1 MLKRLA
7 FPLLIILVG
16 VAVWWANRPAPS
28 ASTTTQLQ
36 VAAASANAGFARAF
50 DPVPLTFPRDHGP
63 HYDFQTEW
71 WYYTGNLVDEAG
83 QRYGFQLTFFRRGL
97 TPGLPANRDS
107 ALATNQIY
115 FAHFAISDVANQQ
128 HRGVERFSR
137 GAAGLA
143 GGQSSDTGF
152 SVWLED
158 WRVDS
163 LTPDG
168 LTQRL
173 RAREGD
179 MALDVVVRATKPAVL
194 HGDNG
199 LSPKSA
205 EPGNASYYVSYTR
218 MATEGTLTVNGR
230 TLTVTGNTW
239 FDQEWSTSAL
249 GAGAVGWDWFALQL
263 SDGSELKYFQIR
275 REDGS
280 LEPVSSGTLI
290 HPDGTWERLALSD
303 TQLQS
308 RQTWTSPRTGATYP
322 VAWSLS
328 IPRLA
333 LTLDVRAQFPAQ
345 EMPLTF
351 HYWEGTVA
359 ATGERNGQPLTGLGY
374 LEMTGYSGSMQGV
387 F

>member
-1 MLKRLA
+1 MLKRFLL
-7 FPLLIILVG
+7 PVLLIVAGVG
-16 VAVWWANRPAPS
+16 VWWVNRPAPALS
-28 ASTTTQLQ
+28 VTAQLR
-36 VAAASANAGFARAF
+36 VPLANNTAGFARATA
-50 DPVPLTFPRDHGP
+50 PQTLAFPSDHGP
-63 HYDFQTEW
+63 HYDYQTEW
-71 WYYTGNLVDEAG
+71 WYYTGNLTDEAG

-97 TPGLPANRDS
+97 TPGAPAARAS
-107 ALATNQIY
+107 AFATNQIY
-115 FAHFAISDVANQQ
+115 FAHFAISDVTNQQ

-143 GGQSSDTGF
+143 GGRATETGF

-168 LTQRL
+168 LTHRL

-179 MALDVVVRATKPAVL
+179 MALDLTVRATKPAVL
-194 HGDNG
+194 HGEGG

-218 MATEGTLTVNGR
+218 MAATGTLTLNGR
-230 TLTVTGNTW
+230 AVQVTGSAW

-280 LEPVSSGTLI
+280 LETASSGTLI
-290 HPDGTWERLALSD
+290 HPDGSWERLTLAEV
-303 TQLQS
+303 QLQP
-308 RQTWTSPRTGATYP
+308 RDTWVSPRTGAAYP
-322 VAWSLS
+322 VAWTLR
-328 IPRLA
+328 IPRLQ
-333 LTLDVRAQFPAQ
+333 LTLEVRAQFPAQ
-345 EMPLTF
+345 EMPLAF
-351 HYWEGTVA
+351 HYWEGAVA
-359 ATGERNGQPLTGLGY
+359 VTGDRNGQPLTGLGY